1 MHILI
6 TGAAGFIG
14 QLLAKELLNDPAY
27 RVTLT
32 DINQPPIPAGVRY
45 PQNATATQADLLT
58 GAADVVDASLDAVY
72 AFHGIMSSGSE
83 ANFDLGMSVNID
95 ATRNLLEALR
105 HTCPGV
111 RVIYSSSQAVYGQ
124 PLPEI
129 VTDSVIPTPES
140 SYGAE
145 KIVCET
151 LVNEYTRRG
160 FITGF
165 TLRFPTISVRPGA
178 PTAAA
183 SSFLSGMIREPL
195 DGKPCVI
202 PIEDR
207 GFKSWLCSPKVLV
220 ENLLITLRLAA
231 DSVPRH
237 IRQINVPGICV
248 TVQGMMDALEAVGGK
263 EKLALLSEKEDPS
276 VVPILR
282 SWPTQFDNT
291 QAISLGFKRDVSFEQ
306 TTKTNPTGMS
316 PTNLEHPTVGK
327 LPRLEHQLNMAQL
340 SILVYKGVPVDFSQY
355 RHTALHTSWH
365 ETEDWFH
372 VVGAHPFFQF
382 QKDPQNPISE
392 SPIARIPV
400 CAIPESVSKATFYLA
415 CMGTP
420 VRNGSGDR
428 DWNCQNWVGE
438 ALTELVKIGCVTE
451 QDRVMAIGKM
461 VEVILDA
468 EMDVSVLLHGEKERL
483 IDLG

>member
-45 PQNATATQADLLT
+45 PNNATTTKADLLNS
-58 GAADVVDASLDAVY
+58 AKDVVDASLDAVY

-95 ATRNLLEALR
+95 ATRNLLDALR

-111 RVIYSSSQAVYGQ
+111 RLIYSSSQAVYGQ
-124 PLPEI
+124 PLPEV

-151 LVNEYTRRG
+151 LVNDYTRRG
-160 FITGF
+160 FVTGF

-195 DGKPCVI
+195 DGKECVI

-207 GFKSWLCSPKVLV
+207 EFKSWLCSPKTLV
-220 ENLLITLRLAA
+220 ENLLITLRLPA
-231 DSVPRH
+231 DAVPLH

-248 TVQGMMDALEAVGGK
+248 SVQGMMDALEAVGGK
-263 EKLALLSEKEDPS
+263 EKLALLTEKEDS
-276 VVPILR
+276 SIVPILR

-291 QAISLGFKRDVSFEQ
+291 QAISLGFKRDESFEQ
-306 TTKTNPTGMS
+306 T
-316 PTNLEHPTVGK
+316 V
-327 LPRLEHQLNMAQL
+327 RD
-340 SILVYKGVPVDFSQY
+340 YKQGL
-355 RHTALHTSWH
+355 AL
-365 ETEDWFH
+365 
-372 VVGAHPFFQF
+372 
-382 QKDPQNPISE
+382 
-392 SPIARIPV
+392 
-400 CAIPESVSKATFYLA
+400 
-415 CMGTP
+415 
-420 VRNGSGDR
+420 
-428 DWNCQNWVGE
+428 
-438 ALTELVKIGCVTE
+438 
-451 QDRVMAIGKM
+451 
-461 VEVILDA
+461 
-468 EMDVSVLLHGEKERL
+468 
-483 IDLG
+483 